1 MLADILFPSF
11 CALCGGHIPFSYGG
25 VCSGCAVQLPREQAG
40 CPVCGPHAGD
50 SCRCAERRFFFSHSI
65 ALTGYASPV
74 PGLVAAFKAG
84 RLPEL
89 ARFFAASAPHVDGI
103 DCVTWIPSTSPAFRR
118 RGFEPARL
126 LAQAYARRMRL
137 PCIRLLRHRG
147 SGVQKFCRHD
157 SRFLGTLGSFIPD
170 RNVEGCRI
178 LLVDDVFTTGA
189 TVNEAARVLLAQGAA
204 DITVMV
210 LTRVGGAE

>member
-1 MLADILFPSF
+1 M
-11 CALCGGHIPFSYGG
+11 
-25 VCSGCAVQLPREQAG
+25 
-40 CPVCGPHAGD
+40 
-50 SCRCAERRFFFSHSI
+50 
-65 ALTGYASPV
+65 
-74 PGLVAAFKAG
+74 PGLVAAFKMG

-103 DCVTWIPSTSPAFRR
+103 DCVTWIPSTAPAFRR

-126 LAQAYARRMRL
+126 LAQAYARRIRM

-147 SGVQKFCRHD
+147 SGVQKACRHD
-157 SRFLGTLGSFIPD
+157 SRFLGTLGSFVPI
-170 RNVEGCRI
+170 RSAAGYRI
-178 LLVDDVFTTGA
+178 LLIDDVFTTGA
-189 TVNEAARVLLAQGAA
+189 TVNEAARVLLAEGAA